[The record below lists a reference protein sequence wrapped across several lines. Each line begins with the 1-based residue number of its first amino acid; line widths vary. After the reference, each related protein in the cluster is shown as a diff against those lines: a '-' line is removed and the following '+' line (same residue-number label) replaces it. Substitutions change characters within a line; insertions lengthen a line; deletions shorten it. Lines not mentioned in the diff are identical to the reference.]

1 MRQVNHADCRALARC
16 CDKAVTVIISLWAL
30 PTESSSYQPC
40 RRSGISSLLSY
51 LSRSVCFTL
60 QHGLI
65 PMTRARPKVAGIGL
79 NTGLKSP
86 TLGCSW
92 TSLAALADLGALA
105 STTVWMNKHLLTCCD
120 TSPLR
125 LENGCDE
132 WAGRPQ
138 SLRGDLLLH
147 QAVRIKEVTQSWR
160 ATKAFAP
167 TRQATDDV
175 AGAGSGPHP
184 WRWPPKSKGG
194 QVGEARQPFLFF
206 GYQPHSRSR
215 QRWESCPPRVMPLS

>member
-1 MRQVNHADCRALARC
+1 MFYAAARFDAHDSSITQSRGNRTKVTKDRA
-16 CDKAVTVIISLWAL
+16 
-30 PTESSSYQPC
+30 
-40 RRSGISSLLSY
+40 GI
-51 LSRSVCFTL
+51 
-60 QHGLI
+60 
-65 PMTRARPKVAGIGL
+65 PDARPLMDVAPV
-79 NTGLKSP
+79 T
-86 TLGCSW
+86 
-92 TSLAALADLGALA
+92 ALADLGALA

-138 SLRGDLLLH
+138 SLRGDLVLH
-147 QAVRIKEVTQSWR
+147 LAVRIKEVTQSWR

-175 AGAGSGPHP
+175 VGAGSGPHP
-184 WRWPPKSKGG
+184 WRWPPNSKGG

-215 QRWESCPPRVMPLS
+215 QRWKSCPPRLMPLP